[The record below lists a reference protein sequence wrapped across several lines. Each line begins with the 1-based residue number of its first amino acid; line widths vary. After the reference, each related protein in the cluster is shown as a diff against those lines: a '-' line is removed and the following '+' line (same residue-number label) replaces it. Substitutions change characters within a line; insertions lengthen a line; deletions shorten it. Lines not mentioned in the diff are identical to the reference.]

1 MTTDNKTPAPSP
13 TASKAPTTAKGPRK
27 EYVRAVHGEMRHLF
41 TNELFTA
48 TPKKVE
54 IDNFIE
60 VQVEA
65 GKLALGED
73 A

>member
-1 MTTDNKTPAPSP
+1 MTTENKSPAP
-13 TASKAPTTAKGPRK
+13 TATKAPAAKAPRK
-27 EYVRAVHGEMRHLF
+27 EYVRAVHGEMRNLF
-41 TNELFTA
+41 TNEVFTA

-73 A
+73 

>member
-1 MTTDNKTPAPSP
+1 MSTDNKTPAP
-13 TASKAPTTAKGPRK
+13 TAPKTPAAAKTLRK